1 MTMTT
6 KATRSIPATS
16 ATSDKAGSFMDDRMR
31 VSDADRERVTARLRE
46 HFAEGR
52 LSSEELDERVSAALS
67 AKTFGDLRS
76 VMTDLPEPAPE
87 MSQVPQSAPW
97 AARRGAVAWRGPRI
111 LPLAIVVLIAAVVIP
126 GAGWLFFAF
135 LKVVL
140 VLWLVA
146 CLVGVFAAARFRRRV
161 RRYWRSGGG
170 QQGQWGQWGQQGQ
183 WGHSQRHHDHWSR

>member
-1 MTMTT
+1 
-6 KATRSIPATS
+6 
-16 ATSDKAGSFMDDRMR
+16 MDDRMR

-52 LSSEELDERVSAALS
+52 LSSEELDERVTAALS
-67 AKTFGDLRS
+67 AKTFGDLRR

-87 MSQVPQSAPW
+87 VAQVPQSAPW
-97 AARRGAVAWRGPRI
+97 AGRRGAVAWRGPRI
-111 LPLAIVVLIAAVVIP
+111 LPLAIIVLIAALVIP

-146 CLVGVFAAARFRRRV
+146 CVAGVFAAARFRRHLRGN
-161 RRYWRSGGG
+161 WRGDGDN
-170 QQGQWGQWGQQGQ
+170 QWHHYQWH
-183 WGHSQRHHDHWSR
+183 HSQWRG